1 MGKGSSPP
9 TATSQDI
16 TQTDLPEYAKPYYI
30 DLMGRAQGESN
41 RPYEPYEGQRIADFT
56 GMQRKAHDAAGQM
69 QRPGQ
74 YGAATDMA
82 QKVGLQALGTQWNP
96 GTYDKGAG
104 YVATSNIDPTNTYSA
119 GTYGAASNIDPT
131 NTYSAGTYRAA
142 SNIDPTNIY
151 SAGTYRAA
159 SNIDPT
165 NIYSAGMYEG
175 GEGYDT
181 SKNQYNTE
189 GGNFEASTFDNNSW
203 TAPGTAQQFM
213 SPYQQNVIDVLK
225 TKAVRDADIRD
236 VGANLDASR
245 RGTYGGSRQLLA
257 QSERD
262 RNLATQLGTIQAQ
275 GTQDAYD
282 RGQSAFEQEQNRY
295 QNTQQMGEGS
305 RQFGAGF
312 GQQDRQ
318 FGATHGAGQQQFGAQ
333 LDAQD
338 RQFGFGQE
346 QASQQ
351 EQARQA
357 AQRAQFGSQFGAA
370 ESQFGFGQEQ
380 ASQQEQARQA
390 AQRAQFGSQFGA
402 AENQFG
408 YGQGQQDRQ
417 FGARLEEDSAQYGGY
432 LANKN
437 RAQALAAAQG
447 LGALGNMQQSSD
459 MNRLQTQATAGA
471 EMQDMNQRYMD
482 QSYGDFLRQRD
493 YPKEQL
499 NFYNAQLR
507 GVPMPSLSSTS
518 TAYAPPPSLATQLGG
533 AGLAGLGMYQN
544 WKGGS

>member
-119 GTYGAASNIDPT
+119 GTYG
-131 NTYSAGTYRAA
+131 
-142 SNIDPTNIY
+142 
-151 SAGTYRAA
+151 AA

-370 ESQFGFGQEQ
+370 E
-380 ASQQEQARQA
+380 
-390 AQRAQFGSQFGA
+390 
-402 AENQFG
+402 NQFG